1 MIRVEEAADWQGR
14 LSRSTKVR
22 FVREMG
28 AAGAML
34 PRHVRR
40 VRAGDKADGG
50 TMRVLA
56 VLSAGLGQLQA
67 FKCQAA
73 QPCRN

>member
-50 TMRVLA
+50 TMNSGASER
-56 VLSAGLGQLQA
+56 GGQLQA
-67 FKCQAA
+67 FKRQAA